1 MTGKL
6 NSARGYSRADI
17 PTQAGRTFF
26 ITGANTGIGFEAA
39 RILAACGARVLLG
52 CRSPERGEAACE
64 RIRAGV
70 QDADVKLVGL
80 DLGDLASVKD
90 AASEVSEEARL
101 DGLINNAG
109 VAPTQRTLTQ
119 DGFEANFGVN
129 HLGHFALTGRLLAK
143 LEAQA
148 GARVVSVASSVHKR
162 GTIAWNDLHAQK
174 AYSGLG
180 RYAMSKLANLL
191 FTFELDRRL
200 RASGGRSIALACHPG
215 GVWTEL
221 GRDLPNALQSI
232 VRPFAMPILN
242 TPAQGALGTV
252 RAATDEAARGGDY
265 FGPRGLFEVAGAPIL
280 RQVSAQ
286 AKREADARRLWDI
299 SVQLTGV
306 DPLA

>member
-109 VAPTQRTLTQ
+109 VAPTQRAVTQ

-143 LEAQA
+143 LEAQD

-191 FTFELDRRL
+191 FTFELERRL

-221 GRDLPNALQSI
+221 GRDLPNTLQSI